1 MGLER
6 PGGREH
12 SAVTS
17 AAGTLLH
24 GSQDT
29 GGSGVVCPR
38 TVSGGQGPWEHR
50 APQPR
55 PAEDTELA
63 DGETG
68 LQRPDSRPEVGTKHV
83 ENVAELVCTA
93 SAPTLLFNAIE
104 PQVCKHT
111 PPVPACRGDLSHER
125 VESTPKDLQRRW
137 RRRWRVS
144 LQGPSKHASDLVSG
158 APVALTGLYVQQGLI
173 TSRGLLY
180 QIIPVG
186 QRVFETPTG
195 QFAVCG
201 GMFGCQLLLMR
212 RRHAADS
219 SALTRSQETHA
230 VSYGSRNIIVFY
242 RKSPWGVSQHW
253 VRKVALS

>member
-1 MGLER
+1 MGT
-6 PGGREH
+6 PCPTATAGRGH
-12 SAVTS
+12 G
-17 AAGTLLH
+17 AGRR
-24 GSQDT
+24 GN
-29 GGSGVVCPR
+29 C
-38 TVSGGQGPWEHR
+38 
-50 APQPR
+50 
-55 PAEDTELA
+55 
-63 DGETG
+63 G

-83 ENVAELVCTA
+83 ENVVELVCTA

-125 VESTPKDLQRRW
+125 VESTPKDLRRRR

-144 LQGPSKHASDLVSG
+144 LQGPSKQASELVSG
-158 APVALTGLYVQQGLI
+158 APVALTGVHVQQRLI

-230 VSYGSRNIIVFY
+230 ASYGSRNIIVFY